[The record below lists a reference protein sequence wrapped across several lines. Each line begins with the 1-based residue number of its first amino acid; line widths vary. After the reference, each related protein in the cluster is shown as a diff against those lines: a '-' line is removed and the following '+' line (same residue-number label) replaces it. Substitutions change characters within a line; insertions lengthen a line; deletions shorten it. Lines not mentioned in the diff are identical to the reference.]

1 MAFGVRCSGC
11 LLLLGVVLLGVLG
24 VLAACLCLVAW
35 LGCVSLI
42 GERLSRPFISS
53 FSQLTHRMR
62 NSCHRVIGEFH
73 EVGLGEYG
81 YGSEGG
87 V

>member
-1 MAFGVRCSGC
+1 